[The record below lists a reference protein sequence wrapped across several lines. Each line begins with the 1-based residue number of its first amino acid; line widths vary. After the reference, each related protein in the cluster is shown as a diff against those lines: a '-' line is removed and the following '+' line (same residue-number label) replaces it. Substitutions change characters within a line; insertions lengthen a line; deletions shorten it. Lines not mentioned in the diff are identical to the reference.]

1 MRELLYPPTPTVG
14 QRSVY
19 ICGPMRGIPEFNF
32 PAFDRAAAK
41 FRAAG
46 WFVYSPAEIDRSHG
60 LDEKGHSGADVF
72 TNEDIREFIRRD
84 YGVIVGK
91 LRAENGDALAVLPG
105 WYNSTGATSE
115 LHLARWA
122 RVQILDAETT
132 HPLRIEFPKPVQ
144 IVQPPLMDAGCAT
157 GFCSI

>member
-1 MRELLYPPTPTVG
+1 MRELLYPPPTG
-14 QRSVY
+14 QRRSVY

-41 FRAAG
+41 FRALG
-46 WFVYSPAEIDRSHG
+46 WHVISPAEMDRSHG
-60 LDEKGHSGADVF
+60 LNEKGNDGVDRFSYD
-72 TNEDIREFIRRD
+72 EIRAFIHRD
-84 YGVIVGK
+84 YNAIVGT

-105 WYNSTGATSE
+105 WYNSTGGTAE

-122 RVQILDAETT
+122 KLQILDAETT
-132 HPLRIEFPKPVQ
+132 HPLRIDFPKPVQ